1 MTTLTCGL
9 HDPKG
14 GLLWSAKKHF
24 AILLKTF
31 DHVVM
36 TASPM
41 TDLALIQWLELHGCT
56 VYRRKTNI
64 VTQTYFDSIKHG
76 LETGADTVLYCD
88 ADRTLHWARAYPTEL
103 KKIAKLT
110 TKSDYFIGMRGPR
123 EYQSHHDALYYT
135 EQLPNSI
142 ISQAMGEKK
151 QRDYLSGC
159 YGFSKKAA
167 TYIVKHMKATDF
179 AMFGEWPLIMKRHGF
194 TPTYQVCKGLEWET
208 ADQHMDDVKRC
219 GSVEAYRK
227 WLSSPTEWKRRA
239 IMAMEFVKTVTVKP

>member
-1 MTTLTCGL
+1 
-9 HDPKG
+9 
-14 GLLWSAKKHF
+14 
-24 AILLKTF
+24 
-31 DHVVM
+31 
-36 TASPM
+36 
-41 TDLALIQWLELHGCT
+41 
-56 VYRRKTNI
+56 
-64 VTQTYFDSIKHG
+64 
-76 LETGADTVLYCD
+76 
-88 ADRTLHWARAYPTEL
+88 
-103 KKIAKLT
+103 
-110 TKSDYFIGMRGPR
+110 MRGPR

-219 GSVEAYRK
+219 GSVEAYRQQ
-227 WLSSPTEWKRRA
+227 LSSPTEWKRRA
-239 IMAMEFVKTVTVKP
+239 TMAMEFVKTVTVKP

>member
-1 MTTLTCGL
+1 MIEKNI
-9 HDPKG
+9 P
-14 GLLWSAKKHF
+14 
-24 AILLKTF
+24 ILLRAF
-31 DHVVM
+31 DEVVI

-41 TDLALIQWLELHGCT
+41 TDTALLRTLGILGCT
-56 VYRRKTNI
+56 IHRRKSNVITE
-64 VTQTYFDSIKHG
+64 TYLDAIRHG
-76 LETGADTVLYCD
+76 LETGADTILYCD
-88 ADRTLHWARAYPTEL
+88 TDRILHWTRTYPNEL
-103 KKIAKLT
+103 KKIAKLA

-135 EQLPNSI
+135 EQLPNAI

-167 TYIVKHMKATDF
+167 TYIVKHMKAKDF

-219 GSVEAYRK
+219 GSIEAYREQ
-227 WLSSPTEWKRRA
+227 LSSPAEWKRRA
-239 IMAMEFVKTVTVKP
+239 MMATEFVKTITPKS